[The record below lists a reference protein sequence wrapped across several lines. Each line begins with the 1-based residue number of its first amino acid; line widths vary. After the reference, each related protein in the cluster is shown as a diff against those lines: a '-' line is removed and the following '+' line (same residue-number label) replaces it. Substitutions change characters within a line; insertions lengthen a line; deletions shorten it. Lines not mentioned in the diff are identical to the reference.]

1 MSQNTDFE
9 WYKENL
15 KDLYKLYGE
24 QIVVIKDRKVE
35 STHSSFVDAFEAGCR
50 NFKVGTFII
59 QKLGPDEAAYT
70 NYIHS
75 LSGVVDGEWIPQI
88 FDASEDTYLV

>member
-9 WYKENL
+9 WYKYHL
-15 KDLYKLYGE
+15 KEFYDLYGDK
-24 QIVVIKDRKVE
+24 IVVIKDRKVE

-59 QKLGPDEAAYT
+59 QKLGLDEAAYT
-70 NYIHS
+70 NYIYS
-75 LSGVVDGEWIPQI
+75 LSGVVDGDCDTHT
-88 FDASEDTYLV
+88 FDTNEA